1 MTILTL
7 LGTAVCVFET
17 QKIIKTYGS
26 DQTLKKIGQC
36 STDWT
41 NAGRLYELSVIKGN
55 YTVNK
60 HQDNPI
66 KDYQKVSK
74 KRGNYDQPVIKSE
87 PLYKIYTNDNELGSV
102 IDYVQGRTQNG
113 YNWDQNLQLCIIKII
128 WSLRYPCNCYFR

>member
-7 LGTAVCVFET
+7 LGTAVCAFET
-17 QKIIKTYGS
+17 QKVIKTYGN
-26 DQTLKKIGQC
+26 DPTLAKIGKC

-41 NAGRLYELSVIKGN
+41 NAGSLSKFKKRTFSLVLLCH
-55 YTVNK
+55 YK

-74 KRGNYDQPVIKSE
+74 ARGNYDQPVIKSK

-102 IDYVQGRTQNG
+102 IDYVQGRVLKLSASDSEVQ
-113 YNWDQNLQLCIIKII
+113 
-128 WSLRYPCNCYFR
+128 